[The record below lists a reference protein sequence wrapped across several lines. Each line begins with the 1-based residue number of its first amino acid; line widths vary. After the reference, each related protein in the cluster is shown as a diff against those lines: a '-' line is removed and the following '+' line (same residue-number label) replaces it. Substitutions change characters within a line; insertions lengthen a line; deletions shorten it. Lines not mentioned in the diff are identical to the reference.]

1 MTAVLAPTF
10 EVSELAPN
18 HPAVRA
24 FRARQSRPAY
34 LRLVPK
40 ASASPAVVARP
51 ALSWDAVA
59 LRVGLFILAALVM
72 VFLGMVLGLGLSPDF
87 VPTDFTQHT
96 VVPGDTLWDIAAAN
110 ATGVPTDEVLADM
123 MDANALDAGSVL
135 NTGQTVLVP
144 VY

>member
-1 MTAVLAPTF
+1 
-10 EVSELAPN
+10 
-18 HPAVRA
+18 
-24 FRARQSRPAY
+24 
-34 LRLVPK
+34 
-40 ASASPAVVARP
+40 
-51 ALSWDAVA
+51 
-59 LRVGLFILAALVM
+59 
-72 VFLGMVLGLGLSPDF
+72 MVLGLGLSPDF